1 MRKIIVSIKTS
12 LDSVMQDPQDFVFD
26 YYGKDEELV
35 KYTNDILNEADA
47 LIMGRATYEGFSAFW
62 PDNGDDAMTV
72 QMNSLPKYVASHTLN
87 SPLTWNATLLKDVAA
102 EVAALK
108 QQDGKTILQYG
119 IGELTNTLIDHGL
132 VDEIQLL
139 VFPVVISK
147 GTRIFEHTQRVPMK
161 LLDTKTFPS
170 GVLLATYQPSTVK

>member
-1 MRKIIVSIKTS
+1 MRKVIISIKVS
-12 LDSVMQDPQDFVFD
+12 LDGVMQDPQDFVFD
-26 YYGKDEELV
+26 YYGKDEALV
-35 KYTNDILNEADA
+35 NYTNDILNEADA

-72 QMNSLPKYVASHTLN
+72 RMNSLPKYVASN
-87 SPLTWNATLLKDVAA
+87 SLSEPLEWNATLLKDVAA

-108 QQDGKTILQYG
+108 QQDGGAILQYG
-119 IGELTNTLIDHGL
+119 IGELTNTLIEHGL
-132 VDEIQLL
+132 LDEIQLL

-147 GTRIFEHTQRVPMK
+147 GERIFEHFKRVPMK

-170 GVLLATYQPSTVK
+170 GVLLATYQPEPVK